1 MLFLFELVLVK
12 RKSMDIL
19 PSPHFTSAQVI
30 DLCES
35 ISKTYHPLIELRLE
49 QLSLHLESRRISQF
63 KNSNELIVVTSL
75 LQELK
80 NEILQHQLKESVAV
94 LPTLKKAIIFTSK
107 PNQPCSAIKW
117 KLEGPLLNS
126 NYKQKI
132 IQQRL
137 KQTIKELKGLFTPG
151 QKPQYL
157 IALDQLIKNL
167 LIAIERSYTIK
178 HTILVPGLLCLN
190 KPLD

>member
-1 MLFLFELVLVK
+1 
-12 RKSMDIL
+12 MDIL

-35 ISKTYHPLIELRLE
+35 ISKTYHPLIERRLE

-80 NEILQHQLKESVAV
+80 NEILQHQLK
-94 LPTLKKAIIFTSK
+94 AIVFTSK
-107 PNQPCSAIKW
+107 PSQPCSAIKW

-137 KQTIKELKGLFTPG
+137 KQTIKELKGLFTSG

>member
-1 MLFLFELVLVK
+1 MLFNFELVLVK
-12 RKSMDIL
+12 RKSMAIL
-19 PSPHFTSAQVI
+19 PSPHFTSSQVI

-35 ISKTYHPLIELRLE
+35 ISKTYHPLIERRLE
-49 QLSLHLESRRISQF
+49 QLSLHLESTGISQF

-94 LPTLKKAIIFTSK
+94 LPTLKKAIVFSSK
-107 PNQPCSAIKW
+107 PSQPCSAIKW

-137 KQTIKELKGLFTPG
+137 KQTIKELKGLFTSG
-151 QKPQYL
+151 QKPHYL
-157 IALDQLIKNL
+157 ITLDQLIKDL
-167 LIAIERSYTIK
+167 LVAIERSYTIK

-190 KPLD
+190 KPLN

>member
-1 MLFLFELVLVK
+1 MA
-12 RKSMDIL
+12 IL
-19 PSPHFTSAQVI
+19 PSPHFTRAQVI

-35 ISKTYHPLIELRLE
+35 ISKTYHPLIERKLE
-49 QLSLHLESRRISQF
+49 QLSFHLESTGISQF

-80 NEILQHQLKESVAV
+80 NEILQHQLKESIAV
-94 LPTLKKAIIFTSK
+94 LPTLKKAIVFTS
-107 PNQPCSAIKW
+107 NTSEPCSAIKW

-137 KQTIKELKGLFTPG
+137 KQTIKELKRLFTTEK
-151 QKPQYL
+151 KPHYL
-157 IALDQLIKNL
+157 IKLDQLLKDL
-167 LIAIERSYTIK
+167 LLAIERSYSIK
-178 HTILVPGLLCLN
+178 HTILLPGLQCLN